1 MKKLIYVF
9 VAVFSVAILFSSCK
23 EQKKE
28 VKEEQVEVKE
38 VVKEEIAMAEYQCP
52 MQCEG
57 DKTYSEMGTCPECK
71 MDLKEVDEAE
81 SQEVEEEDHSGHDD

>member
-57 DKTYSEMGTCPECK
+57 EKTYSEMGTCPTCK
-71 MDLKEVDEAE
+71 MDLKEVKK
-81 SQEVEEEDHSGHDD
+81 VEEEDHSSHDH